1 MPKKATEKKETA
13 IGTFIEE
20 EAAKKHLSLR
30 AFSMEAGLDE
40 GTLAHIVSGRRQA
53 DITVCSKLGEYL
65 MVDPCYL
72 LQLAG
77 RLPLATAEDQ
87 QPEWIRNLIYRLS
100 HKSYSKNTI
109 DMVNALLNEADK
121 NSKA

>member
-1 MPKKATEKKETA
+1 
-13 IGTFIEE
+13 
-20 EAAKKHLSLR
+20 
-30 AFSMEAGLDE
+30 
-40 GTLAHIVSGRRQA
+40 
-53 DITVCSKLGEYL
+53 